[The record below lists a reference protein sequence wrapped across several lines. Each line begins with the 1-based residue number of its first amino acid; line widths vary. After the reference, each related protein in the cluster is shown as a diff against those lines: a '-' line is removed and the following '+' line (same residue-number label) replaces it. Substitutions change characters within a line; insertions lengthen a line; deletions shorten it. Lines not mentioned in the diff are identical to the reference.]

1 MKSKPP
7 EVASPFLQTVAH
19 AAQAVSPNIRR
30 SCRAYLLGIS
40 RAWSFVMVATA
51 LAINPNATGA
61 QGTGAVSKWV
71 HLRPE
76 GKLIYQATPR
86 GNRLMDFSYAG
97 YMGGGVAL
105 PDVPVKRT
113 VKPIA
118 GDNTA
123 GIQSAIDEV
132 SALPLEGKFR
142 GAVLLAP
149 GTYICSNAL
158 RIAVSGVVLRGSGS
172 EGGSRSTLKMAG
184 RPHTAI
190 LVGNRG
196 RSRRGDH
203 SNEAESTEN
212 KTYITEAYVPSGTTT
227 FTVADPKGFEVG
239 DTISIRKPVTAAWI
253 KFMHMDD
260 LVRDG
265 RPQTWLRPGSTLAA
279 ERTITAISGNKLT
292 VGVPLSDSY
301 DAKYLNPPGTSV
313 VKIRPPA
320 RLTQVGI
327 ENLRIESPPQA
338 INHTQPHYSAVRMNG
353 QDCWMRDVVCDETM
367 NSVDIGGAR
376 ITLEQVAVIRRAR
389 HQGSSKPAEFAPNGS
404 QVLLDRCSVAGDNI
418 WFVAT
423 GAGVSGPVVIL
434 NCTFTGNG
442 AAESHQR
449 WSTGL
454 LYDNC
459 RVPQGSIDLRN
470 RGSMGSGHGWTIGWG
485 VVWNCE
491 ARDYIVQ
498 NPPGALNWLIG
509 SIGHS
514 SLAARPFASE
524 PKLPPGVID
533 SPGTPVVPQSLYLTQ
548 LVERLGTQ
556 ALRNIGYAST
566 EPAGAGV
573 GHALNGL

>member
-1 MKSKPP
+1 
-7 EVASPFLQTVAH
+7 
-19 AAQAVSPNIRR
+19 
-30 SCRAYLLGIS
+30 
-40 RAWSFVMVATA
+40 
-51 LAINPNATGA
+51 
-61 QGTGAVSKWV
+61 
-71 HLRPE
+71 
-76 GKLIYQATPR
+76 
-86 GNRLMDFSYAG
+86 
-97 YMGGGVAL
+97 
-105 PDVPVKRT
+105 
-113 VKPIA
+113 
-118 GDNTA
+118 
-123 GIQSAIDEV
+123 
-132 SALPLEGKFR
+132 
-142 GAVLLAP
+142 
-149 GTYICSNAL
+149 
-158 RIAVSGVVLRGSGS
+158 
-172 EGGSRSTLKMAG
+172 
-184 RPHTAI
+184 
-190 LVGNRG
+190 
-196 RSRRGDH
+196 
-203 SNEAESTEN
+203 
-212 KTYITEAYVPSGTTT
+212 
-227 FTVADPKGFEVG
+227 
-239 DTISIRKPVTAAWI
+239 
-253 KFMHMDD
+253 
-260 LVRDG
+260 
-265 RPQTWLRPGSTLAA
+265 
-279 ERTITAISGNKLT
+279 
-292 VGVPLSDSY
+292 
-301 DAKYLNPPGTSV
+301 
-313 VKIRPPA
+313 
-320 RLTQVGI
+320 
-327 ENLRIESPPQA
+327 
-338 INHTQPHYSAVRMNG
+338 MNG